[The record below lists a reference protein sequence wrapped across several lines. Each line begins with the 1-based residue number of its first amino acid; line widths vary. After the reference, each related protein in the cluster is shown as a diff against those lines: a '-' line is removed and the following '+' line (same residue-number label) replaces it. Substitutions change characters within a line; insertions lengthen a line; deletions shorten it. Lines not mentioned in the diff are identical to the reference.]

1 MQMDACWE
9 CVWKPTCAKVVS
21 WQGRGGQE
29 LLGRS
34 LWVGGGRCADPWTR
48 SGMGMGTQMYMHIY
62 GGGLDPL
69 ASPWPQLLDLFLE
82 ALPEPP
88 SISQQPQRES

>member
-1 MQMDACWE
+1 
-9 CVWKPTCAKVVS
+9 
-21 WQGRGGQE
+21 
-29 LLGRS
+29 
-34 LWVGGGRCADPWTR
+34 
-48 SGMGMGTQMYMHIY
+48 MGTQMYMHIY

>member
-1 MQMDACWE
+1 MFLSPHA
-9 CVWKPTCAKVVS
+9 AVS

-34 LWVGGGRCADPWTR
+34 PWAGGGRCAGPGAR
-48 SGMGMGTQMYMHIY
+48 SGMGMGAQMCMRIY
-62 GGGLDPL
+62 GGGVDTL
-69 ASPWPQLLDLFLE
+69 ASPWPQLLDLSPE